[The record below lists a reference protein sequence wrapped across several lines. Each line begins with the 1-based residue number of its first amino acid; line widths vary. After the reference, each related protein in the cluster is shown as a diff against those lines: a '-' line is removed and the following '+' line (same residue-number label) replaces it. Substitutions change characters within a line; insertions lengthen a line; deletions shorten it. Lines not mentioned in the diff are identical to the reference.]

1 MKTFDKLPGH
11 EPSTPLLDS
20 LETLDALKNFSSSD
34 LSLLADEIREF
45 LLYSTN
51 HSGGHFGAG
60 LGVVELTVALHHVF
74 NTPRDKIVWDVG
86 HQAYPHKILTGR
98 KGKMLSMRQKN
109 GLHPFP
115 SRDESEFDAF
125 GVGHSSTS
133 IGAALGMSVANS
145 TNKYISVI
153 GDGAITAGMA
163 YEAMAHAGSIDK
175 DLLVILNDNNMS
187 ISNNTGGMSNYLAK
201 IWSSRWY
208 IQIREGGK
216 SVLRMIPSA
225 KRFAKKTETHI
236 KGFLSPGALFE
247 ELGFQYIG
255 PMDGHNLKDLVRTLR
270 NINDLSGPVFLHLVT
285 QKGKGYLPAE
295 KDPIK
300 FHALSKIESSSG
312 KNNGPKYQEVFG
324 EWLCEKAES
333 GDENLVAITPA
344 MSEGSGMTEFAQRFP
359 NQFFDVAIAEQHS
372 MTFAAGLACEGKKP
386 VLAIYSTFLQR
397 AYDQVVH
404 DVAIQSLPVRFAID
418 RAGLVGADGS
428 THAGSFDITYLS
440 TLPNFIVMAA
450 SDEAELVKM
459 INTSVDI
466 NDKPC
471 AIRYPRGNGIG
482 LELPSID
489 EKIEIGK
496 GRIVQEGNQACILSL
511 GTRLEECKLAA
522 EELKNKGVSTTI
534 IDARFAKPLDQE
546 LILKCAREHEVMITI
561 EEGSIGGFGSHVKN
575 LLAETGVFDKGLKFR
590 SMTLPDT
597 FIDQDTPKKMYE
609 LAGLSSSQIS
619 KKILDILFTKD
630 SIKVVKN

>member
-1 MKTFDKLPGH
+1 MKTFKKFPEN

-20 LETLDALKNFSSSD
+20 LKTLDALRNFSSSD
-34 LSLLADEIREF
+34 LLSLADEIREF
-45 LLYSTN
+45 LLYSTK

-60 LGVVELTVALHHVF
+60 LGVVELTIALHYVF
-74 NTPRDKIVWDVG
+74 NTPNDKIVWDVG

-98 KGKMLSMRQKN
+98 KEKMLSMRQKD

-115 SRDESEFDAF
+115 SREESDFDAF

-133 IGAALGMSVANS
+133 IGAALGMSVANP

-163 YEAMAHAGSIDK
+163 YEAMAHAGSIEE

-187 ISNNTGGMSNYLAK
+187 ISNNTGGISNYLAK
-201 IWSSRWY
+201 IWSSKWY

-255 PMDGHNLKDLVRTLR
+255 PMDGHNLKDLVRTLK

-285 QKGKGYLPAE
+285 QKGKGFIPAE

-300 FHALSKIESSSG
+300 FHALSKIETSTS
-312 KNNGPKYQEVFG
+312 KNIGPKYQEVFG

-333 GDENLVAITPA
+333 GDTNLVAITPA

-397 AYDQVVH
+397 AYDQLIH
-404 DVAIQSLPVRFAID
+404 DVAIQNLDILLAID
-418 RAGLVGADGS
+418 RAGFVGEDGA
-428 THAGSFDITYLS
+428 THAGIFDLTYLRCI
-440 TLPNFIVMAA
+440 PNLTIMVPANENECWQMLDFGYSLNGPAA
-450 SDEAELVKM
+450 V
-459 INTSVDI
+459 
-466 NDKPC
+466 
-471 AIRYPRGNGIG
+471 RYPRGNAPGENIEKNTNTIELG
-482 LELPSID
+482 KAKILELKESST
-489 EKIEIGK
+489 
-496 GRIVQEGNQACILSL
+496 VAILSFGSL
-511 GTRLEECKLAA
+511 LDISEEVAK
-522 EELKNKGVSTTI
+522 E
-534 IDARFAKPLDQE
+534 IDATLVDMRFVKPLDESLLRE
-546 LILKCAREHEVMITI
+546 LSASHDLFVTV
-561 EEGSIGGFGSHVKN
+561 EENVIAGGAGSAVNEFVNANSLPIKLLNFGIPDEFPVVGSPEDQKQAAELTKEN
-575 LLAETGVFDKGLKFR
+575 LLAKIK
-590 SMTLPDT
+590 S
-597 FIDQDTPKKMYE
+597 K
-609 LAGLSSSQIS
+609 LAKQ
-619 KKILDILFTKD
+619 
-630 SIKVVKN
+630 

>member
-1 MKTFDKLPGH
+1 MKTFKKFP
-11 EPSTPLLDS
+11 ENTPPTPLLDS
-20 LETLDALKNFSSSD
+20 LEKLEALKNFSSSEL
-34 LSLLADEIREF
+34 LSLADEIREF
-45 LLYSTN
+45 LLYSTK

-60 LGVVELTVALHHVF
+60 LGVVELTIALHHVF
-74 NTPRDKIVWDVG
+74 NTPNDKIVWDVG

-98 KGKMLSMRQKN
+98 KEKMLSMRQKD

-115 SRDESEFDAF
+115 SREESNFDAF

-133 IGAALGMSVANS
+133 IGAALGMSIANP

-163 YEAMAHAGSIDK
+163 YEAMAHAGSIEE

-187 ISNNTGGMSNYLAK
+187 ISNNTGGISNYLAK
-201 IWSSRWY
+201 IWSSKWY

-255 PMDGHNLKDLVRTLR
+255 PMDGHNLKDLVRTLK

-285 QKGKGYLPAE
+285 QKGKGFIPAE

-300 FHALSKIESSSG
+300 FHALSKIETSTS
-312 KNNGPKYQEVFG
+312 KNIGPKYQEVFG

-333 GDENLVAITPA
+333 GDTNLVAITPA

-397 AYDQVVH
+397 AYDQLIH
-404 DVAIQSLPVRFAID
+404 DVAIQNLDVLLAID
-418 RAGLVGADGS
+418 RAGFVGEDGA
-428 THAGSFDITYLS
+428 THAGIFDLTYLRCI
-440 TLPNFIVMAA
+440 PNLTIMVPANENECWQMLDFGYSLNGPAA
-450 SDEAELVKM
+450 V
-459 INTSVDI
+459 
-466 NDKPC
+466 
-471 AIRYPRGNGIG
+471 RYPRGNAPGENIEKNTNTIELG
-482 LELPSID
+482 KAKILELKESST
-489 EKIEIGK
+489 
-496 GRIVQEGNQACILSL
+496 VAILSFGSL
-511 GTRLEECKLAA
+511 LDISEEVAK
-522 EELKNKGVSTTI
+522 E
-534 IDARFAKPLDQE
+534 IDATLVDMRFVKPLDESLLRE
-546 LILKCAREHEVMITI
+546 LSASHDLFVTV
-561 EEGSIGGFGSHVKN
+561 EENVIAGGAGSAVNEFVNANSLPIKLLNFGIPDEFPVVGSPEDQKQAAELTKEN
-575 LLAETGVFDKGLKFR
+575 LLAKIK
-590 SMTLPDT
+590 S
-597 FIDQDTPKKMYE
+597 K
-609 LAGLSSSQIS
+609 LAKQ
-619 KKILDILFTKD
+619 
-630 SIKVVKN
+630 

>member
-1 MKTFDKLPGH
+1 MKTFKKFPEN

-20 LETLDALKNFSSSD
+20 LKTLDALRNFSSSD
-34 LSLLADEIREF
+34 LLSLADEIREF
-45 LLYSTN
+45 LLYSTK

-74 NTPRDKIVWDVG
+74 NTPNDKIVWDVG

-98 KGKMLSMRQKN
+98 KEKMLSMRQKD

-115 SRDESEFDAF
+115 SREESNFDAF

-133 IGAALGMSVANS
+133 IGAALGMSVANP

-163 YEAMAHAGSIDK
+163 YEAMAHAGSIDE

-187 ISNNTGGMSNYLAK
+187 ISNNTGGISNYLAK
-201 IWSSRWY
+201 IWSSKWY

-255 PMDGHNLKDLVRTLR
+255 PMDGHNLKDLVRTLK

-285 QKGKGYLPAE
+285 QKGKGFIPAE

-300 FHALSKIESSSG
+300 FHALSKIETSKS
-312 KNNGPKYQEVFG
+312 KNIGPKYQEVFG

-333 GDENLVAITPA
+333 GDTNLVAITPA

-397 AYDQVVH
+397 AYDQLIH
-404 DVAIQSLPVRFAID
+404 DVAIQNLDVLLAID
-418 RAGLVGADGS
+418 RAGFVGEDGA
-428 THAGSFDITYLS
+428 THAGIFDLTYLRCI
-440 TLPNFIVMAA
+440 PNLTIMVPANENECWQMLDFGYSLNGPAA
-450 SDEAELVKM
+450 V
-459 INTSVDI
+459 
-466 NDKPC
+466 
-471 AIRYPRGNGIG
+471 RYPRGNAPGENIEKNTNTIELG
-482 LELPSID
+482 KAKILELKESAT
-489 EKIEIGK
+489 
-496 GRIVQEGNQACILSL
+496 VAILSFGCL
-511 GTRLEECKLAA
+511 LDISEEVAK
-522 EELKNKGVSTTI
+522 E
-534 IDARFAKPLDQE
+534 IDATLVDMRFVKPLDESLLRE
-546 LILKCAREHEVMITI
+546 LSASHDLFVTV
-561 EEGSIGGFGSHVKN
+561 EENVIAGGAGSAVNEFVNANSLPIKLLNFGIPDEFPVVGSPEDQKQAAELTKEN
-575 LLAETGVFDKGLKFR
+575 LLAKIK
-590 SMTLPDT
+590 S
-597 FIDQDTPKKMYE
+597 K
-609 LAGLSSSQIS
+609 LA
-619 KKILDILFTKD
+619 K
-630 SIKVVKN
+630 